1 MSNYYLAKSEEGWQ
15 IEFFNERLS
24 KTQVAISDSSI
35 EGLNSKVSLIRE
47 AVLEMKR
54 EKLEFSQKDF
64 IPYHNSAGPFISVK
78 EIDNYWKYL
87 NDLRESCISYYV
99 SFCNWSSFNL
109 IDVRECVGRGFSRT
123 VFVFKTLDEAD
134 YILAS
139 ILRTHSGNIYPVTTV
154 NYTPLK

>member
-1 MSNYYLAKSEEGWQ
+1 MNLYHLAKSEEGWQ

-64 IPYHNSAGPFISVK
+64 IPSHDSAGPFLTVK

-87 NDLRESCISYYV
+87 NDLREGCISYYV
-99 SFCNWSSFNL
+99 SVCNWSSFNF

-123 VFVFKTLDEAD
+123 VFAFKTLDEAD

-139 ILRTHSGNIYPVTTV
+139 ILRTHSGNMYPVTTV
-154 NYTPLK
+154 KYDPL

>member
-1 MSNYYLAKSEEGWQ
+1 MSIYHLAKSEDGWQ

-24 KTQVAISDSSI
+24 TTQVAIKDSTI
-35 EGLNSKVSLIRE
+35 EGLNSKISIIRE

-64 IPYHNSAGPFISVK
+64 IPPHDSAGPFLTVRD
-78 EIDNYWKYL
+78 IDNYWKYL

-99 SFCNWSSFNL
+99 SVCNWSAFCF

-123 VFVFKTLDEAD
+123 AFVFKTLDEAD
-134 YILAS
+134 YILLS
-139 ILRTHSGNIYPVTTV
+139 ILRMHSGNIYSLSTV
-154 NYTPLK
+154 SQADG